1 MIETTKNIL
10 KFLPPAIFPNF
21 EGCSNKKSFYNKIW
35 SEILFIFPEGTT
47 HAEKKQR
54 YK

>member
-10 KFLPPAIFPNF
+10 KFLPPAIFPNI
-21 EGCSNKKSFYNKIW
+21 EGCSNKKYNKI
-35 SEILFIFPEGTT
+35 ILFIFPEGTT